1 MLKRAA
7 TPQSFWPD
15 GCPSSI
21 LLLSAW
27 TNAFSGLDIQLQRV
41 PTQKRAAHIV
51 AAVQNGRFCLILS
64 KNTFLNTTA
73 ILLLSA
79 LKMCKTNRMGLNTE
93 YGSPMK
99 HFFHQNPKLLGLGRQ
114 IGQIN
119 FAFVSLD

>member
-41 PTQKRAAHIV
+41 PTQNV
-51 AAVQNGRFCLILS
+51 AAVQSGRFCLILS
-64 KNTFLNTTA
+64 KNNEAFLTLIHSIRFYKLLCSFLPTFVDSLRFVFFFEHFWTFLHTYT
-73 ILLLSA
+73 
-79 LKMCKTNRMGLNTE
+79 
-93 YGSPMK
+93 
-99 HFFHQNPKLLGLGRQ
+99 
-114 IGQIN
+114 
-119 FAFVSLD
+119 